1 MERKKSSHCPF
12 RIGCMMYGECH
23 LCAHGRQY
31 ERMASKI
38 QALQLE
44 LRRMKA
50 STQKHDERTK

>member
-1 MERKKSSHCPF
+1 MESKKSPHCPY
-12 RIGCMMYGECH
+12 RVGCLVYGECH

-31 ERMASKI
+31 ERMANKI

-50 STQKHDERTK
+50 SAQQCDERTK